1 MSYKVEDLGKNMVK
15 LTIEV
20 PADEFEKAIQKTYNK
35 EKSKIQIPGFRKGKV
50 PRALIEKEYGKEVFY
65 EGAANEVIPG
75 AYENAYKEA
84 EKDGIKIVSRPKID
98 VETIEA
104 GKPFVFTAEVAKE
117 PEVTLG
123 EYKGIQVEKTEIS
136 VSEDEVNDE
145 LNRVREQ
152 NAREINVDDRA
163 AESGDIANINF
174 DGYMDGKQFDGGK
187 SDNYNLTLG
196 SHSFIDTFEDQ
207 IIGKNIGD
215 EFDVNVTFPEDYG
228 QKELAGKPAVFKVKL
243 NSLKKKEL
251 PELDDEFAGEVSE
264 FDTLDEYK
272 KDVEKTIRERK
283 ENEAKSAKEDKV
295 VAAIVEKATMEI
307 PEAMIETEQQT
318 TLEQFAQRLRYQ
330 GLTFDQYL
338 QFSGQTKKSMLEQVK
353 PEAEKRIK
361 SNLVLKAI
369 AKAENLQAT
378 DEEVDAELE
387 KMGKQYNMKAEDL
400 KKNLGEAELT
410 DIKENIV
417 IGKAVDLVRDA
428 AVEA

>member
-1 MSYKVEDLGKNMVK
+1 
-15 LTIEV
+15 
-20 PADEFEKAIQKTYNK
+20 
-35 EKSKIQIPGFRKGKV
+35 
-50 PRALIEKEYGKEVFY
+50 
-65 EGAANEVIPG
+65 
-75 AYENAYKEA
+75 
-84 EKDGIKIVSRPKID
+84 
-98 VETIEA
+98 
-104 GKPFVFTAEVAKE
+104 
-117 PEVTLG
+117 
-123 EYKGIQVEKTEIS
+123 
-136 VSEDEVNDE
+136 
-145 LNRVREQ
+145 
-152 NAREINVDDRA
+152 
-163 AESGDIANINF
+163 
-174 DGYMDGKQFDGGK
+174 MDGKQFDGGK

-295 VAAIVEKATMEI
+295 VAAIIEKATMEI

-330 GLTFDQYL
+330 GLTFEQYL

-361 SNLVLKAI
+361 SNLVLKAV

-378 DEEVDAELE
+378 DEEVDAEIE

-400 KKNLGEAELT
+400 KKNLGEAELA